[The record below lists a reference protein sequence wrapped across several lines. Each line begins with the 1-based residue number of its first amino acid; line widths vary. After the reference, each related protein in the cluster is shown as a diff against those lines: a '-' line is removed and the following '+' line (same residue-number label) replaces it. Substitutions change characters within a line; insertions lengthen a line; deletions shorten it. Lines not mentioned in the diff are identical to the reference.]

1 MAMTVLGN
9 GLYLAEHYEDALS
22 VQEAQL
28 SMYRRLGA
36 SENDILVS
44 QTNLANT
51 YHALGRLEQALQL
64 ERDVYYE
71 SLRLLGE
78 EDDDTL
84 ISANNYANTLN
95 ELKRYQEARA
105 VLRKTMPVARRVHGD
120 SIEITLRMRRYDAH
134 ALYRNEG
141 ATLDDLREAVTT
153 LEETTR
159 TARRVLGGAHPTT
172 VGIED
177 ELRDAGAVLRSRET
191 PLRFKVGDRVKCCG
205 GPNHW
210 ESGTVI
216 KLWWWQGFYAP
227 YQVELDEGRLIFAP
241 EDSDRCIRREVA
253 PEGDA

>member
-1 MAMTVLGN
+1 MNLLGN
-9 GLYLAEHYEDALS
+9 GLSDVGHNEEALS
-22 VQEAQL
+22 VKEAVL
-28 SMYRRLGA
+28 SMQQRLGA

-105 VLRKTMPVARRVHGD
+105 VLRKTMPVARRVLGD
-120 SIEITLRMRRYDAH
+120 SNEITLRMRRYDAR
-134 ALYRNEG
+134 ALYGNEG

-153 LEETTR
+153 LEDVER
-159 TARRVLGGAHPTT
+159 VARRVLGGAHPTT
-172 VGIED
+172 VEVEG
-177 ELRDAGAVLRSRET
+177 ELRRARAALDARET
-191 PLRFKVGDRVKCCG
+191 PSTGS
-205 GPNHW
+205 N
-210 ESGTVI
+210 S
-216 KLWWWQGFYAP
+216 
-227 YQVELDEGRLIFAP
+227 
-241 EDSDRCIRREVA
+241 
-253 PEGDA
+253 